1 MKSRDLC
8 YWLMGMLELTNPT
21 ELNSEQK
28 LIIKRHL
35 DLVFK
40 HEIRTVAGDPSQG
53 ITISSSSRDFCLWL
67 KGVID
72 ISINFGSHEQPNLV
86 GLIRRRLDLVFKHEI
101 DPSQGTPE
109 HQAELQA
116 IHDGR
121 QDTQLGDL
129 QVEQP
134 DNQGFDPGL
143 LDDLLRC

>member
-40 HEIRTVAGDPSQG
+40 HEIDPSQG
-53 ITISSSSRDFCLWL
+53 ITISSSSRDFCFWL

-72 ISINFGSHEQPNLV
+72 ISISVGSHKQPNLV

-116 IHDGR
+116 IHDGH
-121 QDTQLGDL
+121 QDTPQLGDL
-129 QVEQP
+129 QEFLEQS

-143 LDDLLRC
+143 LDDDLLRC